1 MSIQFGAGQI
11 ICPSRYFALEEM
23 KIVVSMVVKN
33 FDIVEIQTPEEKKV
47 EEKLTFNMG
56 PVELRMKLMQR
67 GQERVLG

>member
-1 MSIQFGAGQI
+1 
-11 ICPSRYFALEEM
+11 
-23 KIVVSMVVKN
+23 MVVKN